1 MGLLAASCRDV
12 ASAKG
17 RSQPESSVRG
27 PQGKGRCHNSP
38 ANKEG
43 AGEGSC
49 WMRAGKQAE
58 RPSSKIPSQK
68 TVPQQPSTSTE
79 DLGWGFFF
87 SFDPGK
93 TMMTSLWAI
102 LADLQK

>member
-49 WMRAGKQAE
+49 WMRAGRQAGRE
-58 RPSSKIPSQK
+58 A
-68 TVPQQPSTSTE
+68 QQQNTLSEDSTSTAQY
-79 DLGWGFFF
+79 LNRGFGVGFFF
-87 SFDPGK
+87 F
-93 TMMTSLWAI
+93 LVLI
-102 LADLQK
+102 LEKQ